1 MVTASHHRTDGYGS
15 AVRNGLSCFHDHCVS
30 VPGMTGEAA
39 KSGATLADVAKR
51 AGVSPSTVSRTLR
64 GLSTVSPRTRARVE
78 KAAHELSFAI
88 SRSASSLV
96 TGRTGRV
103 AVLVPNLDSWFLGA
117 ALAGLAPALNAA
129 GLDMLVYSVT
139 TPDQRAQFFERLPA
153 RRNADA
159 LLVVSFALSPE
170 ERSRLDDLGM
180 PLVFVSQHEQGRAG
194 VHVDDAEAARR
205 GTRYLLNLGH
215 RRIAYLEPADDSGF
229 AWSSRARLGGYR
241 TALADAGID
250 RDDDL
255 VRRVAH
261 WQGPSLEGAVG
272 RLLSLAAPPTA
283 IFAETDDIA
292 FRLLT
297 ILRAV
302 NVPVPQR
309 MSILGF
315 DGHAMAAP
323 WDLSTLAQPVRLLG
337 EVAAEL
343 AHGVIHDPEAFRE
356 RHVVLP
362 VELVPRG
369 STGPASAIPPCP
381 AEEGGNGLGA
391 HGPDATS

>member
-1 MVTASHHRTDGYGS
+1 MGAEEGVIAALLPHHVLG
-15 AVRNGLSCFHDHCVS
+15 
-30 VPGMTGEAA
+30 
-39 KSGATLADVAKR
+39 LADVAQR

-64 GLSTVSPRTRARVE
+64 GLSTVSPATRARVE
-78 KAAHELSFAI
+78 EAAHELSFAI

-117 ALAGLAPALNAA
+117 ALAGMAPALNAV

-139 TPDQRAQFFERLPA
+139 TAEQRAQFFDRLPA

-170 ERSRLDDLGM
+170 ERARLDDLGM
-180 PLVFVSQHEQGRAG
+180 PLIFVSQHEQGRAG
-194 VHVDDAEAARR
+194 VYVDDVEAAQR

-215 RRIAYLEPADDSGF
+215 RRIAYLEPADASGF
-229 AWSSRARLGGYR
+229 RWSSRARLDGYR
-241 TALADAGID
+241 TALAEAGID

-255 VRRVAH
+255 VCQVAH
-261 WQGPSLEGAVG
+261 WQGPSLEVAMG
-272 RLLSLAAPPTA
+272 RLLSLAEPPTA

-292 FRLLT
+292 FGLLT
-297 ILRAV
+297 MLRGV
-302 NVPVPQR
+302 NVPVPHR

-315 DGHAMAAP
+315 DGHAMAEP
-323 WDLSTLAQPVRLLG
+323 WDLSTMAQPARRLG
-337 EVAAEL
+337 EAAAEL
-343 AHGVIHDPEAFRE
+343 AHRVIQDPEAHRE

-369 STGPASAIPPCP
+369 STGPAP
-381 AEEGGNGLGA
+381 APRPRPRPGDGA
-391 HGPDATS
+391 ESIWP

>member
-1 MVTASHHRTDGYGS
+1 MV
-15 AVRNGLSCFHDHCVS
+15 
-30 VPGMTGEAA
+30 GEAA
-39 KSGATLADVAKR
+39 EKGATLADVARR

-64 GLSTVSPRTRARVE
+64 GLSTVSPATRARVE
-78 KAAHELSFAI
+78 KAARELSFAI

-139 TPDQRAQFFERLPA
+139 TPEQRGRFFEHLPA

-159 LLVVSFALSPE
+159 LLVVSFALSPG
-170 ERSRLDDLGM
+170 ERARLDDLGM
-180 PLVFVSQHEQGRAG
+180 PLVFVSQHEKDRAG
-194 VHVDDAEAARR
+194 VYVDDVEAARR

-215 RRIAYLEPADDSGF
+215 RRIAYLEPADASGF
-229 AWSSRARLGGYR
+229 AWSSRARLDGYR
-241 TALADAGID
+241 TALAEAGLAQDA
-250 RDDDL
+250 DL
-255 VRRVAH
+255 VRQVAN
-261 WQGPSLEGAVG
+261 WQGPSLDAAVG
-272 RLLSLAAPPTA
+272 RLLSLDDPPTA

-297 ILRAV
+297 VLRGV

-323 WDLSTLAQPVRLLG
+323 WDLSTLAQPARRLG
-337 EVAAEL
+337 EAAAEL
-343 AHGVIHDPEAFRE
+343 TYRLIQDPEAYRAE
-356 RHVVLP
+356 HVVLP

-369 STGPASAIPPCP
+369 STGPAPSPPP
-381 AEEGGNGLGA
+381 EPGDGGGVRE
-391 HGPDATS
+391 

>member
-1 MVTASHHRTDGYGS
+1 MH
-15 AVRNGLSCFHDHCVS
+15 
-30 VPGMTGEAA
+30 GEVAEKGA
-39 KSGATLADVAKR
+39 TLADEKGATLADVAQR

-64 GLSTVSPRTRARVE
+64 GLSTVSPATRARVE
-78 KAAHELSFAI
+78 EAARELSFAI

-117 ALAGLAPALNAA
+117 ALAGMAPALNAA

-139 TPDQRAQFFERLPA
+139 TAEQRTQFFDRLPA

-170 ERSRLDDLGM
+170 ERARLDDLGM

-194 VHVDDAEAARR
+194 VYVDDVEAAQR

-215 RRIAYLEPADDSGF
+215 RRIAYLEPADASGF
-229 AWSSRARLGGYR
+229 AWSSRARLDGYR
-241 TALADAGID
+241 TALAEAGID
-250 RDDDL
+250 LDDEL
-255 VRRVAH
+255 VRQVAD
-261 WQGPSLEGAVG
+261 WQGPSLEAAVG
-272 RLLSLAAPPTA
+272 RLLSLAEPPTA

-297 ILRAV
+297 VLRGV

-315 DGHAMAAP
+315 DGHAMAEP
-323 WDLSTLAQPVRLLG
+323 WGLSTMAQPARRLG
-337 EVAAEL
+337 EAAAEL
-343 AHGVIHDPEAFRE
+343 AHRVIHDPGANRE
-356 RHVVLP
+356 RHVILP

-369 STGPASAIPPCP
+369 STGPAPMPEPELTES
-381 AEEGGNGLGA
+381 GQTGL
-391 HGPDATS
+391 

>member
-1 MVTASHHRTDGYGS
+1 MTALAGHLPRRGN
-15 AVRNGLSCFHDHCVS
+15 RCVS
-30 VPGMTGEAA
+30 VPGMVGKAA
-39 KSGATLADVAKR
+39 EKGATLADVAER

-64 GLSTVSPRTRARVE
+64 GLPTVSPETRARVE
-78 KAAHELSFAI
+78 KAARELSFAI

-117 ALAGLAPALNAA
+117 ALAGMAPALTAV

-139 TPDQRAQFFERLPA
+139 TAEQRAQFFDRLPA

-170 ERSRLDDLGM
+170 ERARLDDLGM

-194 VHVDDAEAARR
+194 VYVDDVEAARR

-215 RRIAYLEPADDSGF
+215 RRIAYLEPADPSGF
-229 AWSSRARLGGYR
+229 AWSSRARLDGYR
-241 TALADAGID
+241 TALAEAGID
-250 RDDDL
+250 QDDDL
-255 VRRVAH
+255 VRQVAD
-261 WQGPSLEGAVG
+261 WQGPSLEAAVG
-272 RLLSLAAPPTA
+272 RLLSLAEPPTA

-297 ILRAV
+297 VLRGV
-302 NVPVPQR
+302 NVPVPRQ
-309 MSILGF
+309 MSVLGF

-323 WDLSTLAQPVRLLG
+323 WDLSTMAQPARLLG
-337 EVAAEL
+337 EAAAEL
-343 AHGVIHDPEAFRE
+343 VHHVIHDPEAHRE

-369 STGPASAIPPCP
+369 STGPAP
-381 AEEGGNGLGA
+381 ASRREPSGGD
-391 HGPDATS
+391 DA

>member
-1 MVTASHHRTDGYGS
+1 MV
-15 AVRNGLSCFHDHCVS
+15 
-30 VPGMTGEAA
+30 GEAVE
-39 KSGATLADVAKR
+39 KGATLADVAER

-64 GLSTVSPRTRARVE
+64 GLSTVSPQTRARVE
-78 KAAHELSFAI
+78 KAARELSFAI

-139 TPDQRAQFFERLPA
+139 TAEQRAEFFDRLPA

-159 LLVVSFALSPE
+159 LLVVSFALSPR
-170 ERSRLDDLGM
+170 ERARLDDLGM

-194 VHVDDAEAARR
+194 AYVDDVEAARR

-215 RRIAYLEPADDSGF
+215 RRIAYLEPADPSGF
-229 AWSSRARLGGYR
+229 AWSSRARLDGYR
-241 TALADAGID
+241 EALAEAGVD
-250 RDDDL
+250 RDDEL
-255 VRRVAH
+255 VRRVAD
-261 WQGPSLEGAVG
+261 WQGPSLDAAVG
-272 RLLSLAAPPTA
+272 RLLSLAEPPTA
-283 IFAETDDIA
+283 VFAETDDIA

-297 ILRAV
+297 VLRGV
-302 NVPVPQR
+302 NVPVPAR
-309 MSILGF
+309 MSVLGF
-315 DGHAMAAP
+315 DGHAMAEP
-323 WDLSTLAQPVRLLG
+323 WDLSTLAQPARRLG
-337 EVAAEL
+337 EAAAEL
-343 AHGVIHDPEAFRE
+343 ARQVIQDPATHGE

-369 STGPASAIPPCP
+369 STGPAPGARDDREKG
-381 AEEGGNGLGA
+381 EE
-391 HGPDATS
+391 DARNRG

>member
-1 MVTASHHRTDGYGS
+1 MA
-15 AVRNGLSCFHDHCVS
+15 
-30 VPGMTGEAA
+30 GEVAD
-39 KSGATLADVAKR
+39 KGATLADVAQR

-64 GLSTVSPRTRARVE
+64 GLSTVSPETRARVE
-78 KAAHELSFAI
+78 KAARELSFAI

-96 TGRTGRV
+96 TGRTDRV

-117 ALAGLAPALNAA
+117 ALAGMAPALNAA

-139 TPDQRAQFFERLPA
+139 TAEQRAQFFDRLPA

-170 ERSRLDDLGM
+170 ERARLDDLGM
-180 PLVFVSQHEQGRAG
+180 PLIFVSQHEQGRAG
-194 VHVDDAEAARR
+194 VYVDDVEAAQR

-215 RRIAYLEPADDSGF
+215 RRIAYLEPADASGF
-229 AWSSRARLGGYR
+229 AWSSRARLDGYR
-241 TALADAGID
+241 TALAEAGID
-250 RDDDL
+250 HDDDL
-255 VRRVAH
+255 VRQVAH
-261 WQGPSLEGAVG
+261 WQGPSLEAAVG
-272 RLLSLAAPPTA
+272 RLLSLPEPPTA

-297 ILRAV
+297 VLRGV

-315 DGHAMAAP
+315 DGHAMAEP
-323 WDLSTLAQPVRLLG
+323 WDLSTMAQPARRLG
-337 EVAAEL
+337 EAAAEL
-343 AHGVIHDPEAFRE
+343 AHRVIQDPEAHRE

-369 STGPASAIPPCP
+369 STGPAP
-381 AEEGGNGLGA
+381 APRPR
-391 HGPDATS
+391 HGDGEDARERRA

>member
-1 MVTASHHRTDGYGS
+1 M
-15 AVRNGLSCFHDHCVS
+15 NGEVA
-30 VPGMTGEAA
+30 E
-39 KSGATLADVAKR
+39 KGATLADVAQR

-64 GLSTVSPRTRARVE
+64 GLPTVSPATRARVE
-78 KAAHELSFAI
+78 QAARELSFAI

-117 ALAGLAPALNAA
+117 ALAGMAPALNVA

-139 TPDQRAQFFERLPA
+139 TAEQRAQFFDRLPA

-170 ERSRLDDLGM
+170 ERARLDELGM
-180 PLVFVSQHEQGRAG
+180 PLIFVSQHEQGRAS
-194 VHVDDAEAARR
+194 VSVDDVEAARR

-215 RRIAYLEPADDSGF
+215 RRIAYLEPADPSGF
-229 AWSSRARLGGYR
+229 AWSSRARLDGYR
-241 TALADAGID
+241 MALAEAGIA
-250 RDDDL
+250 RDEDL
-255 VRRVAH
+255 VRQVPH
-261 WQGPSLEGAVG
+261 WEGPSLDAAVG
-272 RLLSLAAPPTA
+272 RLLSLAEPPTA

-297 ILRAV
+297 VLRGV

-309 MSILGF
+309 VSVLGF
-315 DGHAMAAP
+315 DGHTMAEP
-323 WDLSTLAQPVRLLG
+323 WDLSTLAQPARGLG
-337 EVAAEL
+337 EAAAEL
-343 AHGVIHDPEAFRE
+343 ARRVIDDPATHRE
-356 RHVVLP
+356 RQVVLP

-369 STGPASAIPPCP
+369 STGPAP
-381 AEEGGNGLGA
+381 AARPEADGRA
-391 HGPDATS
+391 GPAGSS

>member
-1 MVTASHHRTDGYGS
+1 MV
-15 AVRNGLSCFHDHCVS
+15 
-30 VPGMTGEAA
+30 GEAVA
-39 KSGATLADVAKR
+39 KGATLADVARR

-64 GLSTVSPRTRARVE
+64 GLPTVSPETRARVE
-78 KAAHELSFAI
+78 EAARELSFAI

-103 AVLVPNLDSWFLGA
+103 AVLVPNLDAWFLGA
-117 ALAGLAPALNAA
+117 ALAGMAPALNAA

-139 TPDQRAQFFERLPA
+139 TAEQRAQFFDRLPA

-170 ERSRLDDLGM
+170 ERARLDDLGM

-194 VHVDDAEAARR
+194 VYVDDVEAARR

-215 RRIAYLEPADDSGF
+215 RRIAYLEPADPSGF
-229 AWSSRARLGGYR
+229 AWSSRARLDGYR
-241 TALADAGID
+241 AALAEAGIE

-255 VRRVAH
+255 VRQVAD
-261 WQGPSLEGAVG
+261 WQGPSLDAAVG
-272 RLLSLAAPPTA
+272 RLLSLAEPPTA

-297 ILRAV
+297 VLRGV

-315 DGHAMAAP
+315 DGHAMAEP
-323 WDLSTLAQPVRLLG
+323 WDLSTMAQPARRLG

-343 AHGVIHDPEAFRE
+343 AHSVIYDPEAYRE

-369 STGPASAIPPCP
+369 STGPAPGPWPGDRAG
-381 AEEGGNGLGA
+381 EGAGNGDGVQERRV
-391 HGPDATS
+391 

>member
-1 MVTASHHRTDGYGS
+1 MVGEST
-15 AVRNGLSCFHDHCVS
+15 VR
-30 VPGMTGEAA
+30 
-39 KSGATLADVAKR
+39 GATLADVAQR

-64 GLSTVSPRTRARVE
+64 GLSTVSPETRARVE
-78 KAAHELSFAI
+78 KAARELSFAI

-117 ALAGLAPALNAA
+117 ALAGMAPALNAA

-139 TPDQRAQFFERLPA
+139 TAEQRAQFFDRLPA

-170 ERSRLDDLGM
+170 ERARLDDLGM

-194 VHVDDAEAARR
+194 VYVDDVEAAQR

-215 RRIAYLEPADDSGF
+215 RRIAYLEPADASGF
-229 AWSSRARLGGYR
+229 AWSSRARLDGYR
-241 TALADAGID
+241 TALAEAGID

-255 VRRVAH
+255 VRHVAE
-261 WQGPSLEGAVG
+261 WQGPSLEAAVG
-272 RLLSLAAPPTA
+272 RLLSLAEPPTA

-297 ILRAV
+297 VLRGV

-315 DGHAMAAP
+315 DGHTMAEP
-323 WDLSTLAQPVRLLG
+323 WDLSTMAQPARRLG
-337 EVAAEL
+337 EAAAEL
-343 AHGVIHDPEAFRE
+343 VHRVIHDPEAYRE

-369 STGPASAIPPCP
+369 STGPAPAPPSGD
-381 AEEGGNGLGA
+381 EDEGA
-391 HGPDATS
+391 